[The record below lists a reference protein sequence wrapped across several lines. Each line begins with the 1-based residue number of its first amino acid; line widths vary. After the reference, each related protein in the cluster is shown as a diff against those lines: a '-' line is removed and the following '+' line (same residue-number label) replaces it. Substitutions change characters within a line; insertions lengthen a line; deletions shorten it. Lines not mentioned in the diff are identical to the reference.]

1 MRGASFAGLALAM
14 SMACAGASAEPGYP
28 TRPIRI
34 IVPFTAGSTS
44 DITARAVATR
54 IAAPLGQPVIVEN
67 RPGANGVLGMQAA
80 MRTNPDG
87 YTLVLSSASSTMVP
101 PALLRS
107 PPFDPRKHF
116 TPISLV
122 AATPLL
128 LVTRK
133 DASINSVSDLI
144 AQAKRAPGTVTY
156 GSSAGLYQLAM
167 ESLNQ
172 RVGTDITPIPYKG
185 PAEAQSDLI
194 GGRLT
199 VISDSLG
206 PIMPHIRSGRVKPL
220 AMLSA
225 KRSDLL
231 PDTPTMQELGYKDF
245 EFTGW
250 LGLLAPAGTPREIV
264 SRLNAEIVKAV
275 ESGEVRRQF
284 ALLGIEAKSSTPEA
298 YASLIGRDTA
308 RYVRIAELAGIEKQ

>member
-1 MRGASFAGLALAM
+1 MRTAFFAGIAIAM
-14 SMACAGASAEPGYP
+14 SMACAGVSAEPAYP
-28 TRPIRI
+28 SRPIRI

-44 DITARAVATR
+44 DITARAVAAR
-54 IAAPLGQPVIVEN
+54 IGPPLGQPVIIEN

-80 MRTNPDG
+80 ARSIPDG

-101 PALLRS
+101 PALLKA

-133 DASINSVSDLI
+133 DSSINSISDLI

-172 RVGTDITPIPYKG
+172 QAGTDIAPIPYKG
-185 PAEAQSDLI
+185 PAEAETDLV

-199 VISDSLG
+199 VAPDSVG
-206 PIMPHIRSGRVKPL
+206 PILPHIRSGRVKPL

-225 KRSDLL
+225 KRSDAL
-231 PDTPTMQELGYKDF
+231 PDTPTMRELGYKDF
-245 EFTGW
+245 DFTGW
-250 LGLLAPAGTPREIV
+250 LGLLAPAGTPPEIV
-264 SRLNAEIVKAV
+264 RRLNMEVVKAV
-275 ESGEVRRQF
+275 ESGEVLRQF
-284 ALLGIEAKSSTPEA
+284 SLLGIEAKSSTPEA
-298 YASLIGRDTA
+298 YASLIARDTA
-308 RYVRIAELAGIEKQ
+308 RYVRIAELARIEKQ